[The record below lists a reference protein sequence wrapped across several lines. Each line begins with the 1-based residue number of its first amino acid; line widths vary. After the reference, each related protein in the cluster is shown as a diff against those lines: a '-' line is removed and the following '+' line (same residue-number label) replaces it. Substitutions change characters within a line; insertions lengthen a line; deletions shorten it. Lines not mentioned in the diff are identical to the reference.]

1 MSTYDDYVE
10 AIRAYLRNQGAISSQ
25 KTKKMREIVAGVKDQ
40 FDKRLSENSLNN
52 YLNHAA
58 KKDNKSGIISEGPH
72 RGYWLDEDALKR
84 APALDSSQETEGSE
98 EDEGIPEKRVR
109 VRREAALY
117 EPTKQWLVGNSYRA
131 QVIADM
137 RGGAKWSNPD
147 VLGIRVSKNFGL
159 TDIEIVSIE
168 VKTGSANWRQDIFE
182 AIAHKRFAN
191 RVYYCYPV
199 EEGLDKLDDEIRRY
213 SELYRVGV
221 LQLYLEKNAFA
232 TLRSSQSNSSLPDL
246 SAADIEERIPAPY
259 DFIPPRYQIEF
270 LKGLGLSDEEGL
282 WTFGSDDDGLNA

>member
-1 MSTYDDYVE
+1 
-10 AIRAYLRNQGAISSQ
+10 
-25 KTKKMREIVAGVKDQ
+25 MREIVAGVKDQ

-72 RGYWLDEDALKR
+72 RGYWLDEDALKS
-84 APALDSSQETEGSE
+84 APDLDSVQEPDGSE
-98 EDEGIPEKRVR
+98 EEEGVPGKRTR
-109 VRREAALY
+109 VKREAALY
-117 EPTKQWLVGNSYRA
+117 EPAKQWLVGKSYRA
-131 QVIADM
+131 QIIADM

-159 TDIEIVSIE
+159 TDIEIASIE
-168 VKTGSANWRQDIFE
+168 VKTGSSNWRQDIFE

-191 RVYYCYPV
+191 RVYYCYSV
-199 EEGLDKLDDEIRRY
+199 TEGLDKLDDELQRY

-232 TLRSSQSNSSLPDL
+232 TLHSSQSNQCLPDL
-246 SAADIEERIPAPY
+246 STAEIEERIPAPY
-259 DFIPPRYQIEF
+259 DFIPPRYQIDF

-282 WTFGSDDDGLNA
+282 WTFGSDDERLDT

>member
-10 AIRAYLRNQGAISSQ
+10 AIRKYLRDQGATSSQ

-58 KKDNKSGIISEGPH
+58 HKDNKSGIISEGPH

-84 APALDSSQETEGSE
+84 APALEIAQEPESP
-98 EDEGIPEKRVR
+98 DEAESVPEKRVR
-109 VRREAALY
+109 VRREVALY
-117 EPTKQWLVGNSYRA
+117 EPAKQWLLGNSYRA
-131 QVIADM
+131 KIIADM

-168 VKTGSANWRQDIFE
+168 VKTGNANWRQDIFE

-191 RVYYCYPV
+191 RVYFCYPV

-221 LQLYLEKNAFA
+221 LQLYLEKDALA
-232 TLRSSQSNSSLPDL
+232 TLRSSQSSSELPDL

-270 LKGLGLSDEEGL
+270 LKGLGLGDEEGL
-282 WTFGSDDDGLNA
+282 WTFGSDDEDLGA